1 MFQFSKPMTHLNKN
15 AETHPFTKV
24 SQLEIV
30 SFAQKFKTFGHHI
43 YGPTEFNNLSIF
55 DVKS

>member
-1 MFQFSKPMTHLNKN
+1 MTHLNKN